1 MRYYFALVEKE
12 EGSAYGVRFPDFPH
26 VFSAADEQ
34 ADIVKEALDALR
46 LAAEDGPLPK
56 PLTHAQILARED
68 VRAALAEGCY
78 LVQVPFSSNDTE
90 VVRANITLER
100 GALEAID
107 FAAKQRGLTRS
118 AFMVN
123 SAKHEIE
130 A

>member
-1 MRYYFALVEKE
+1 MRHYFALVEKE

-123 SAKHEIE
+123 AAKHEIE